1 MNKLMV
7 LGAMMAASS
16 AVMADTIDDLR
27 LAAEDG
33 KCLENVVG
41 DMIKTQGVDKAKD
54 IVQAAYTVLSE
65 FDQQQKA
72 AGCSGDI
79 GQQAIVA
86 GADPNDV
93 LEATAAGLGG
103 PAGGAP
109 GNLGGLTGGT
119 PGGGGAASPS

>member
-1 MNKLMV
+1 
-7 LGAMMAASS
+7 MAASS

-41 DMIKTQGVDKAKD
+41 DMIQTQGVDKAKD

>member
-1 MNKLMV
+1 MKKLLV
-7 LGAMMAASS
+7 IAAMMAGST
-16 AVMADTIDDLR
+16 AVVADTIDDLR

-33 KCLENVVG
+33 KCLESVVA
-41 DMIKTQGVDKAKD
+41 DMIKAQGVEKAKD

-65 FDQQQKA
+65 YGEQQRA

-119 PGGGGAASPS
+119 PGGGGVASPS